1 MELAEDKKTNKG
13 LNKMLI
19 VLGVAVAI
27 IAVIG
32 IAFFVFGRGDENVE
46 DDSGSGVVM
55 REVTAEEI
63 GLEMEVVTKPD
74 GDYMRY
80 DITKLDGISKID
92 GSFDY
97 EAEDRGLQGVIV
109 EVDVEGGD
117 YTLPDDIYLGTCSA
131 VCTPHKVTSDITAV
145 FKITFTN
152 GEIGQLEESLSTAT
166 E

>member
-1 MELAEDKKTNKG
+1 MEAEQAKKSNKG
-13 LNKMLI
+13 MNKMLLI
-19 VLGVAVAI
+19 LGAALVVLVLVGV
-27 IAVIG
+27 G
-32 IAFFVFGRGDENVE
+32 FFVLNRGEDNAS
-46 DDSGSGVVM
+46 DDSDSNIVM

-80 DITKLDGISKID
+80 DIKKLDGIKKID

-152 GEIGQLEESLSTAT
+152 GEIGQLEESLPIET